1 MLCNCNIIPLVKLID
16 SAVIVIV
23 SVIDATELKIEKRE
37 RIKAERLIQL
47 QKTKSMIE
55 MADLDGYAFN
65 FIRRVMNGI

>member
-55 MADLDGYAFN
+55 MADLDGYAY
-65 FIRRVMNGI
+65 FISFEG